1 MKPFR
6 FTLEVLRTLR
16 RRQEQL
22 ALEAYAQSV
31 RLRQQASQR
40 LEHAREL
47 CEAAWRESQAQLAQ
61 GVTAAELTQ
70 AQEHAQQLER
80 RCREAAQGLL
90 QAEQKTQH
98 CWEGLVA
105 ARRQVEI
112 VEACFE
118 KQRLR
123 YQQACQRE
131 EQKFLDELAGRRQSR
146 PHQANAP
153 LEPAWN

>member
-22 ALEAYAQSV
+22 AMENYAQAV
-31 RLRQQASQR
+31 RLRQQAHQQ
-40 LEHAREL
+40 LEQARVL
-47 CEAAWRESQAQLAQ
+47 CETAWKESQDRLAQ
-61 GVTAAELTQ
+61 GLCALEYAQ
-70 AQEHAQQLER
+70 AQDHAQQLEH
-80 RCREAAQGLL
+80 RCRQAAQALL
-90 QAEQKTQH
+90 QAEQTLH
-98 CWEGLVA
+98 HRWEALMA

-112 VEACFE
+112 AESCYE

-131 EQKFLDELAGRRQSR
+131 EQKFLDELASRKRSR
-146 PHQANAP
+146 PGHAP
-153 LEPAWN
+153 ASLEPAWN